1 MNSIEQILRML
12 IQQNIKNSIGII
24 RFDFAG
30 LSFPVTSKDIVG
42 SVLQEW
48 FEHWLKHNQLV
59 FSKPFNTQ
67 EPPDFFLADGSHL
80 EVKAFNYAAKPGF
93 DLANFDAYTRSLLI
107 HPERLDANHLIFGYR
122 LVNQSI
128 TIVDIWVKK
137 IWELAGTSHSH
148 PLSLQ
153 VKQGVPVNIRPKD
166 WRRTDGSFGNR
177 LLFVEA
183 LNAALV
189 KFYPQRYPNNV
200 WLDQIKQT
208 YLQQTGQNL

>member
-1 MNSIEQILRML
+1 MTSIQQIIERLA
-12 IQQNIKNSIGII
+12 QQNIKSAAGIL

-48 FEHWLKHNQLV
+48 FEHWLQYNQFA
-59 FSKPFNTQ
+59 FSKPLNTQ

-80 EVKAFNYAAKPGF
+80 EVKAFNYEAKPGF
-93 DLANFDAYTRSLLI
+93 DLANFDAYTRSLLT
-107 HPERLDANHLIFGYR
+107 HAQRLDANHLIFGYR

-128 TIVDIWVKK
+128 TVVDIWVKK
-137 IWELAGTSHSH
+137 IWELAGASHSH

-166 WRRTDGSFGNR
+166 WRKSDGSFGNR
-177 LLFVEA
+177 ILFVEA
-183 LNAALV
+183 LNAALI
-189 KFYPQRYPNNV
+189 KFYPQRYSNNV
-200 WLDQIKQT
+200 WLEQVKKN
-208 YLQQTGQNL
+208 YLQQTGGNS